1 MTIYTIKPL
10 GPDTWDDFARLIER
24 QGNGSMGAPFC
35 WCTNFHPPD
44 PDDNRSS
51 EGRRAYK
58 EQLVSQGRAHAALV
72 FDGDLAVG
80 WCQYGSPEELPGIHH
95 RKDYEAG
102 LVTLPHYRL
111 TCIYVDKAYR
121 KRGVAAAALQGALD
135 LIGNAGGGVVEG
147 YPHDIPEGKKMSASF
162 LYNLTRSVYEQAG
175 FTYQRPK
182 GKGNCVMTITV
193 PPH

>member
-72 FDGDLAVG
+72 FD
-80 WCQYGSPEELPGIHH
+80 SPEW
-95 RKDYEAG
+95 R
-102 LVTLPHYRL
+102 
-111 TCIYVDKAYR
+111 
-121 KRGVAAAALQGALD
+121 Q
-135 LIGNAGGGVVEG
+135 VVEETIG
-147 YPHDIPEGKKMSASF
+147 YVLTSLRRPEGGFCSAEDADSPDAEGHGHEGLF
-162 LYNLTRSVYEQAG
+162 HTWTVAEVRQA
-175 FTYQRPK
+175 
-182 GKGNCVMTITV
+182 
-193 PPH
+193 

>member
-72 FDGDLAVG
+72 FDGDRAVG
-80 WCQYGSPEELPGIHH
+80 WCQYGSPEELP
-95 RKDYEAG
+95 
-102 LVTLPHYRL
+102 
-111 TCIYVDKAYR
+111 YVVSDR
-121 KRGVAAAALQGALD
+121 SGC
-135 LIGNAGGGVVEG
+135 
-147 YPHDIPEGKKMSASF
+147 
-162 LYNLTRSVYEQAG
+162 LTRPTGSEASQ
-175 FTYQRPK
+175 Q
-182 GKGNCVMTITV
+182 
-193 PPH
+193 PHCKALST

>member
-1 MTIYTIKPL
+1 MTIYTIRPL

-24 QGNGSMGAPFC
+24 QGKGSMGASFC
-35 WCTNFHPPD
+35 WCTNFHPPA

-58 EQLVSQGRAHAALV
+58 EQLVSHGRAHAALV

-80 WCQYGSPEELPGIHH
+80 WCQFGSPEELPGIHH
-95 RKDYEAG
+95 RKDYDAG
-102 LVTLPHYRL
+102 LVALPHYRL

-121 KRGVAAAALQGALD
+121 KRGVAAAALRGALD
-135 LIGNAGGGVVEG
+135 LIASAGGGVVEG
-147 YPHDIPEGKKMSASF
+147 YPHDIPEGKTVSASF
-162 LYNLTRSVYEQAG
+162 LYNLTRSVYEEAG

-182 GKGNCVMTITV
+182 GKSNCVMTITV